1 MQLSDLELFVRIADT
16 RNVSQAARELNMLPA
31 TASASLQRLEKRYA
45 CRLFERTT
53 RSLRLTSEGE
63 VLLEHC
69 RGALALLADGEA
81 VLNSR
86 SATLSGQ
93 LRISAP
99 ADVGRQLLLPWLD
112 EFQAM
117 HPKLTVIVHCS
128 DYHSHMIQSP
138 VDLAFRYGQL
148 ADSGLVSQVL
158 AQNRRIVVAS
168 PGYVARN
175 GVPLVLADL
184 ARHNCLIHN
193 LNTARTNRWRFT
205 TPAGPDE
212 VVVTGDRVSD
222 DGGIV
227 RQWAVRGY
235 GIAYKSE
242 IDVGADLAAG
252 RLVRLFEQF
261 TGASWPLNMVYPNR
275 TSMSVA
281 GRELMTFVRAK
292 FAAAA

>member
-1 MQLSDLELFVRIADT
+1 MQLSDLELFVRIAET

-31 TASASLQRLEKRYA
+31 TASASLQRLEKGMRA
-45 CRLFERTT
+45 GCSNGR
-53 RSLRLTSEGE
+53 RSLRLTPEGE

-69 RGALALLADGEA
+69 RGALTLLADGEA
-81 VLNSR
+81 RLNSR

-112 EFQAM
+112 EFQTR
-117 HPKLTVIVHCS
+117 HPNLTLTVHCS
-128 DYHSHMIQSP
+128 DYHSHMIESP
-138 VDLAFRYGQL
+138 VDMAFRYGQL

-158 AQNRRIVVAS
+158 AQNRRVVVAS
-168 PGYVARN
+168 STYLARN
-175 GVPLVLADL
+175 STPLTLADL

-205 TPAGPDE
+205 SPAGSDE

-227 RQWAVRGY
+227 REWAVRGY
-235 GIAYKSE
+235 GIAYKSA
-242 IDVGADLAAG
+242 IDVSADLAAG

-261 TGASWPLNMVYPNR
+261 TGAAWPLNVVYPNR

-281 GRELMTFVRAK
+281 GRELMMFVRSK
-292 FAAAA
+292 LAAAA